1 MAFLKR
7 LKAREQKRYSRHV
20 TKRRHKRP
28 SIRPRQVVTVL
39 LCGLAGVI
47 LALVL
52 GNILQARSNT
62 LHSGDGDKDWMQDAS
77 ISPLLPSNAPD
88 IRAVAISPEGNVGD
102 ILLAGQHGGVILPLC
117 DGNGTPLYASAMGEE
132 AGLPV
137 AADAPSL
144 SKDIARISGRNLNV
158 TVVYTLSC
166 FTASDAAT
174 AAYRRGLDLALLRE
188 CAEAAPD
195 DILILGLPYGSNA
208 ADRQAMDFL
217 TDLNALLTDLPERPS
232 IGVALPP
239 AAYERSSNADE
250 ETNQTLYAGN
260 LSPAR
265 LRTVCDYLAMDLRSM
280 SAEEIGILLP
290 DIQYA
295 YVRHS
300 LRLLISSRDRNAVNA
315 ALDYGYERVFEM
327 E

>member
-1 MAFLKR
+1 MAFR
-7 LKAREQKRYSRHV
+7 
-20 TKRRHKRP
+20 KRRETRAQRRYTRRATKKRGVGA
-28 SIRPRQVVTVL
+28 SVRPRQIIFVI
-39 LCGLAGVI
+39 LCGLFGVI
-47 LALVL
+47 LALAL
-52 GNILQARSNT
+52 GNLLQARSNA
-62 LHSGDGDKDWMQDAS
+62 LQNENALQEGLPDATMPNHPPTS
-77 ISPLLPSNAPD
+77 LPD

-102 ILLAGQHGGVILPLC
+102 ILIAGNHGGVILPLC
-117 DGNGTPLYASAMGEE
+117 DGNGTPQYASAVGTK

-174 AAYRRGLDLALLRE
+174 AAYGRGLDLALLRE
-188 CAEAAPD
+188 CAEASPD
-195 DILILGLPYGSNA
+195 DILLLGLPYGTDT
-208 ADRQAMDFL
+208 ADRQALDFL
-217 TDLNALLTDLPERPS
+217 TDLNALLSDLPERPA

-239 AAYERSSNADE
+239 AAYAQSVEAE
-250 ETNQTLYAGN
+250 EGTQTPYAGS

-265 LRTVCDYLAMDLRSM
+265 LRTACDYLAMDLRSL
-280 SAEEIGILLP
+280 SAEEIGSLLP

-300 LRLLISSRDRNAVNA
+300 LRLLINVRNRGAVDA
-315 ALDYGYERVFEM
+315 ALDYGFERVFEM

>member
-7 LKAREQKRYSRHV
+7 LKAREQKRYSRRV
-20 TKRRHKRP
+20 TKRRNKRA
-28 SIRPRQVVTVL
+28 SIRPRQVVTVI

-52 GNILQARSNT
+52 GNILQARSDA
-62 LHSGDGDKDWMQDAS
+62 LHSGDADKDWMQDAS
-77 ISPLLPSNAPD
+77 VSPLLPPSVPD
-88 IRAVAISPEGNVGD
+88 IRAVAIFPEGNVGD
-102 ILLAGQHGGVILPLC
+102 ILIAGNHGGVILPLC
-117 DGNGTPLYASAMGEE
+117 DGNGTPQYASTVGTK

-174 AAYRRGLDLALLRE
+174 AAYGRGLDLALLRE
-188 CAEAAPD
+188 CAEASPD
-195 DILILGLPYGSNA
+195 DILLLGLPYGTDA
-208 ADRQAMDFL
+208 ADRQALDFL
-217 TDLNALLTDLPERPS
+217 TDLNALLSDLPERPA

-239 AAYERSSNADE
+239 AAYAQSAEAE
-250 ETNQTLYAGN
+250 EGTQTPYAGS

-265 LRTVCDYLAMDLRSM
+265 LRTACDYLAMDLRSL
-280 SAEEIGILLP
+280 SEEEIGSLLP

-300 LRLLISSRDRNAVNA
+300 LRLLINVRNRSAVDA
-315 ALDYGYERVFEM
+315 ALDHGFERVFEM